1 MPATTPIRT
10 ELRALLALA
19 APLIA
24 HNVAFAAMMFVDTV
38 MSGRLSAQDLGA
50 VAVGTAIFW
59 PAFGLVM
66 GLLMALTATIAH
78 LYGAGEMDAIGRY
91 KRQADRI
98 ALVAAAIAGVLMW
111 NAAPFLTWIGTDPE
125 LVPRTAGYLK
135 AMAFGMPAVC
145 LYHSL
150 RFTSEGVGRTTP
162 LIGVAVVGV
171 ACNIFGNWVFM
182 WGNLG
187 MPQLGATGCGLA
199 TALSFTMMWLV
210 LRRHLR
216 THAYYAPFRL
226 WQKSGSEKS
235 GSDTDFFG
243 GIFRGLTHREPGEP
257 WFDGARQREL
267 ATLGLPIGVMIFMES
282 SLFAAAALML
292 GTLGAEIVA
301 GHQIALNWA
310 AFMFMVPLGL
320 GLAATIR
327 VGHALGAGDEAG
339 ARFRGWVGVGCAI
352 GFMACSATVL
362 VFAREWI
369 VGLYTK
375 DAAVAAV
382 ALSLLLWAA
391 IFQLADGAQ
400 VAAASVLRGYKDT
413 QVPAVI
419 TVVAYWGVGLPLCW
433 GLGLALEMGPVGVW
447 VGLTAALVT
456 VAGLLLWRFAHR
468 SVR

>member
-1 MPATTPIRT
+1 
-10 ELRALLALA
+10 
-19 APLIA
+19 
-24 HNVAFAAMMFVDTV
+24 
-38 MSGRLSAQDLGA
+38 
-50 VAVGTAIFW
+50 
-59 PAFGLVM
+59 
-66 GLLMALTATIAH
+66 
-78 LYGAGEMDAIGRY
+78 
-91 KRQADRI
+91 
-98 ALVAAAIAGVLMW
+98 
-111 NAAPFLTWIGTDPE
+111 
-125 LVPRTAGYLK
+125 
-135 AMAFGMPAVC
+135 MPAVC

-171 ACNIFGNWVFM
+171 ACNVLGNWVFM

-187 MPQLGATGCGLA
+187 APRLGATGCGLA
-199 TALSFTMMWLV
+199 SAISFTLMWSALRWH
-210 LRRHLR
+210 LRR
-216 THAYYAPFRL
+216 HAYYAPFRL
-226 WQKSGSEKS
+226 WSRPGV
-235 GSDTDFFG
+235 FG
-243 GIFRGLTHREPGEP
+243 RDDGEP
-257 WFDGARQREL
+257 WFDGAMQREL
-267 ATLGLPIGVMIFMES
+267 LRLGAPIGVMVFMES

-292 GTLGAEIVA
+292 GTLGAEVVA

-327 VGHALGAGDEAG
+327 VGHALGAGDEAA
-339 ARFRGWVGVGCAI
+339 ARFRGWVGIGCAI

-382 ALSLLLWAA
+382 AFSLLFWAA

-400 VAAASVLRGYKDT
+400 VSAASVLRGYKDT
-413 QVPAVI
+413 QLPAVI

-433 GLGLALEMGPVGVW
+433 WLGLRLELGPVGVW
-447 VGLTAALVT
+447 VGLTAALVA
-456 VAGLLLWRFAHR
+456 VAGMLLWRFAHR

>member
-1 MPATTPIRT
+1 MTTPVRQ
-10 ELRALLALA
+10 ELRSLLALA
-19 APLIA
+19 GPLIA
-24 HNVAFAAMMFVDTV
+24 HSVAFAAMMFVDTV
-38 MSGRLSAQDLGA
+38 MAGRLSAQDLGA

-59 PAFGLVM
+59 PAFGFVM

-78 LYGAGEMDAIGRY
+78 LYGAGDLASIGRY

-98 ALVAAAIAGVLMW
+98 ALIAAAIAMVLMW
-111 NAAPFLTWIGTDPE
+111 NAEPFLVWIGTDPE
-125 LVPRTAGYLK
+125 LTPRTGGFLK
-135 AMAFGMPAVC
+135 AISLGMPFVC
-145 LYHSL
+145 LYHVL
-150 RFTSEGVGRTTP
+150 RFTSEGVGRTLP
-162 LIGVAVVGV
+162 LIAIAVLGVAG
-171 ACNIFGNWVFM
+171 NILGNWVFM

-187 MPQLGATGCGLA
+187 APRLGATGCGLA
-199 TALSFTMMWLV
+199 TAISFTLMFFA
-210 LRRHLR
+210 LRWHLR
-216 THAYYAPFRL
+216 THAYYAPFAL
-226 WQKSGSEKS
+226 WRKSGSE
-235 GSDTDFFG
+235 SDFSSTFFW
-243 GIFRGLTHREPGEP
+243 RELGET
-257 WFDGARQREL
+257 WIDGAKQREL
-267 ATLGLPIGVMIFMES
+267 FALGAPIGVMVFMES

-327 VGHALGAGDEAG
+327 VGHALGAGDEAA
-339 ARFRGWVGVGCAI
+339 ARFRGWVGIGCAV

-369 VGLYTK
+369 VGLYTR

-382 ALSLLLWAA
+382 AFSLLFWAA

-400 VAAASVLRGYKDT
+400 VSAASVLRGYKDT

-433 GLGLALEMGPVGVW
+433 WLGLKLELGPVGVW
-447 VGLTAALVT
+447 VGLTAALVA